1 MPSIM
6 PEELEKI
13 ATALLIEAGASKE
26 ESKVI
31 SRLSIAANL
40 AGHDSHGIIQIPTY
54 IDRVNRGH
62 IVPGAKYEIVKDTP
76 TTTVVDGHW
85 GFGYSVTERLMRETI
100 EKAKTQNIAAATVYR
115 QSHIGRL
122 AAYPLMAAQA
132 DMIGMITADSGRSA
146 KAVVPFGGREKRL
159 GTNPISIA
167 MPSNLE
173 GPFFLDMATSAVA
186 AGKINL
192 AQARGD
198 SIPSGWVVKEDGEHT
213 TDPNELKNGGAIL
226 PLGGDQGHKGYG
238 LSSIV
243 EIFSGILTG
252 LGFGHDP
259 SGRHNDGCFISV
271 FNVSA
276 FRDLQDFKD
285 EVTEFATYLKSSET
299 APGFD
304 EVLYPGEIE
313 HRNEIRQRKEGIF
326 VEDSTWSELKSL
338 ADGYDIASDLPF

>member
-338 ADGYDIASDLPF
+338 ADGYNIASDLPF

>member
-173 GPFFLDMATSAVA
+173 GPFFLDMAISAVA

-259 SGRHNDGCFISV
+259 SGRHNDGCIIS
-271 FNVSA
+271 N
-276 FRDLQDFKD
+276 
-285 EVTEFATYLKSSET
+285 
-299 APGFD
+299 G
-304 EVLYPGEIE
+304 
-313 HRNEIRQRKEGIF
+313 KECN
-326 VEDSTWSELKSL
+326 STTL
-338 ADGYDIASDLPF
+338 

>member
-6 PEELEKI
+6 PDELEKI
-13 ATALLIEAGASKE
+13 ATALLVEAGASEE

-31 SRLSIAANL
+31 SRLSIGANL

-62 IVPGAKYEIVKDTP
+62 IVPGAEYEIVKDTP

-100 EKAKTQNIAAATVYR
+100 EKARTQNIAAATVYR

-122 AAYPLMAAQA
+122 AAYPLMAAEA

-167 MPSNLE
+167 MPSNLD

-192 AQARGD
+192 AQARGG
-198 SIPSGWVVKEDGEHT
+198 SIPSGWVVKADGEHT

-276 FRDLQDFKD
+276 FRDL
-285 EVTEFATYLKSSET
+285 
-299 APGFD
+299 
-304 EVLYPGEIE
+304 
-313 HRNEIRQRKEGIF
+313 
-326 VEDSTWSELKSL
+326 
-338 ADGYDIASDLPF
+338 

>member
-6 PEELEKI
+6 PNELEKI
-13 ATALLIEAGASKE
+13 ATALLIKAGASEE

-31 SRLSIAANL
+31 SRLSIGANL

-100 EKAKTQNIAAATVYR
+100 EKARTQNIAAATVYR

-122 AAYPLMAAQA
+122 AAYPLMAAEA
-132 DMIGMITADSGRSA
+132 NMIGMITADSGRSA

-192 AQARGD
+192 AQARGGT
-198 SIPSGWVVKEDGEHT
+198 IPSGWVVKEDGEPT
-213 TDPNELKNGGAIL
+213 TDPGELKNGGAIL

-276 FRDLQDFKD
+276 FRDIQDFKD
-285 EVTEFATYLKSSET
+285 EVTEFASYLKSSET

-313 HRNEIRQRKEGIF
+313 YRNETRQRKEGIF
-326 VEDSTWSELKSL
+326 VEDSTWGELQSL
-338 ADGYDIASDLPF
+338 AEGYDIASELPF

>member
-6 PEELEKI
+6 PAELEKI
-13 ATALLIEAGASKE
+13 ATALLVEAGASEE

-31 SRLSIAANL
+31 SRLSIGANL

-62 IVPGAKYEIVKDTP
+62 IVPGAEYEIVKDTP

-100 EKAKTQNIAAATVYR
+100 EKARTQNIAAATVYR

-122 AAYPLMAAQA
+122 AAYPLMAAEA

-167 MPSNLE
+167 MPSNLD

-192 AQARGD
+192 AQARGG
-198 SIPSGWVVKEDGEHT
+198 SIPSGWVVKADGEHT

-276 FRDLQDFKD
+276 FRDIQDFKD
-285 EVTEFATYLKSSET
+285 EVTEFAAYLKSSET

-313 HRNEIRQRKEGIF
+313 YRNETRQRKEGIF
-326 VEDSTWSELKSL
+326 VEDSTWGELQSLAEGYNIASEL
-338 ADGYDIASDLPF
+338 PF

>member
-6 PEELEKI
+6 PDELEKI
-13 ATALLIEAGASKE
+13 ATALLVEAGASEE

-31 SRLSIAANL
+31 SRLSIGANL

-62 IVPGAKYEIVKDTP
+62 IVPGAEYEIVKDTP

-100 EKAKTQNIAAATVYR
+100 EKARTQNIAAATVYR

-122 AAYPLMAAQA
+122 AAYPLMAAEA

-167 MPSNLE
+167 MPSNLD

-192 AQARGD
+192 AQARGG
-198 SIPSGWVVKEDGEHT
+198 SIPSGWVVKADGEHT

-285 EVTEFATYLKSSET
+285 EVTEFAAYLKSSET

-313 HRNEIRQRKEGIF
+313 YRNETRQRKEGIF
-326 VEDSTWSELKSL
+326 VEASTWGELQSLAEGYNIASEL
-338 ADGYDIASDLPF
+338 PF

>member
-6 PEELEKI
+6 PDELEKI
-13 ATALLIEAGASKE
+13 ATALLVEAGASEE

-31 SRLSIAANL
+31 SRLSIGANL

-62 IVPGAKYEIVKDTP
+62 IVPGAEYEIVKDTP

-100 EKAKTQNIAAATVYR
+100 EKARTQNIAAATVYR

-122 AAYPLMAAQA
+122 AAYPLMAAEA

-167 MPSNLE
+167 MPSNMD

-192 AQARGD
+192 AQARGG
-198 SIPSGWVVKEDGEHT
+198 SIPSGWVVKADGEHT

-285 EVTEFATYLKSSET
+285 EVTEFAAYLKSSET

-313 HRNEIRQRKEGIF
+313 YRNETRQRKEGIF
-326 VEDSTWSELKSL
+326 VEDSTWGELQSLAEGYNIASEL
-338 ADGYDIASDLPF
+338 PF

>member
-6 PEELEKI
+6 PDELEKI
-13 ATALLIEAGASKE
+13 ATALLIGAGASEE

-62 IVPGAKYEIVKDTP
+62 IVPGAEYEIVKDTP

-100 EKAKTQNIAAATVYR
+100 EKARTQNIAAATVYR

-122 AAYPLMAAQA
+122 AAYPLMAAES

-167 MPSNLE
+167 MPSNLD

-192 AQARGD
+192 AQARGT
-198 SIPSGWVVKEDGEHT
+198 SIPSGWVVKEDGEPT
-213 TDPNELKNGGAIL
+213 TDPNDLKNGGAIL

-276 FRDLQDFKD
+276 FRDIQDFKD
-285 EVTEFATYLKSSET
+285 EVTEFASYLKSSET

-313 HRNEIRQRKEGIF
+313 YRNEARQRKEGIF
-326 VEDSTWSELKSL
+326 VEESTWGELISL
-338 ADGYDIASDLPF
+338 AEGYNIAADLPF

>member
-6 PEELEKI
+6 PDKLEKI
-13 ATALLIEAGASKE
+13 ATALLVEAGASEE

-31 SRLSIAANL
+31 SRLSIGANL

-62 IVPGAKYEIVKDTP
+62 IVPGAEYEIVKDTP

-100 EKAKTQNIAAATVYR
+100 EKARTQNIAAATVYR

-122 AAYPLMAAQA
+122 AAYPLMAAEA

-167 MPSNLE
+167 MPSNLD

-192 AQARGD
+192 AQARGGT
-198 SIPSGWVVKEDGEHT
+198 IPSGWVVKADGEHT

-285 EVTEFATYLKSSET
+285 EVTEFAAYLKSSET

-313 HRNEIRQRKEGIF
+313 YRNETRQRKEGIF
-326 VEDSTWSELKSL
+326 VEDSTWGELQSLAEGYNIASEL
-338 ADGYDIASDLPF
+338 PF